1 MSSNLCIT
9 VVEDNSLL
17 CDVTVELLRQHGHRA
32 QGVTCAESLTD
43 EALDPMLDVL
53 LVDLNLPGEDGLS
66 LIARYRKTCPGL
78 TVIVVS
84 SRDSLDD
91 RLACYNAGADA
102 FLAKPTHPDELL
114 AVVRS
119 LTRNRSHHRIS
130 GQPDATAIDEFTATL
145 DMRRLLLSGPTGT
158 VEIPAAAAAMLSALA
173 LAPGRRLASWQIV
186 QAFGQNTDQY
196 TAAALGVRMV
206 RLRALMRAV
215 GFEDNTIRS
224 LRSDGYQLCVPVTI
238 L

>member
-1 MSSNLCIT
+1 
-9 VVEDNSLL
+9 
-17 CDVTVELLRQHGHRA
+17 
-32 QGVTCAESLTD
+32 
-43 EALDPMLDVL
+43 
-53 LVDLNLPGEDGLS
+53 
-66 LIARYRKTCPGL
+66 
-78 TVIVVS
+78 
-84 SRDSLDD
+84 
-91 RLACYNAGADA
+91 
-102 FLAKPTHPDELL
+102 
-114 AVVRS
+114 
-119 LTRNRSHHRIS
+119 
-130 GQPDATAIDEFTATL
+130 
-145 DMRRLLLSGPTGT
+145 MRRLLLSGPTGT